1 MQHFLFFLF
10 KIKTQLDLHLIN
22 IYSFTWEKMNII
34 FFYFIFMFTEEI
46 GEKDFY
52 SPQTVSCMT
61 RSFLSIAQTEWSSCK
76 REEKKLFFLQ
86 LIHFFFFSFFCAVQL
101 QRHRGAIKLC
111 KIFGLVRGIKIELI
125 FFLLNSGKIK
135 RKNFIK

>member
-1 MQHFLFFLF
+1 MQHFLFL
-10 KIKTQLDLHLIN
+10 KTQLDLHLIN
-22 IYSFTWEKMNII
+22 IYSFTWEKKSKAKKNWIL
-34 FFYFIFMFTEEI
+34 FFYFIFMFTVEI

-76 REEKKLFFLQ
+76 REEKNIFTTDSLFY
-86 LIHFFFFSFFCAVQL
+86 FSFSVQL

-111 KIFGLVRGIKIELI
+111 KIFGPYGINRIKLIIFWIVEKARGRIS
-125 FFLLNSGKIK
+125 LN
-135 RKNFIK
+135 N